1 MGVYWALEAEKAFSG
16 MIEII
21 DLRSLQPWDEE
32 LVMTSVSRHG
42 RVLILTEEPTKNS
55 FAKAI
60 SGEIQ
65 NQCFSKL
72 DAPILVLGS
81 EDTPAIPLN
90 KTLEAT

>member
-1 MGVYWALEAEKAFSG
+1 
-16 MIEII
+16 
-21 DLRSLQPWDEE
+21 
-32 LVMTSVSRHG
+32 MTCVSSHG
-42 RVLILTEEPTKNS
+42 RALILTEEPTKNS

-65 NQCFSKL
+65 NQCFNKL

-90 KTLEAT
+90 KTLEATLLPNSKKVEKALEFLFNY